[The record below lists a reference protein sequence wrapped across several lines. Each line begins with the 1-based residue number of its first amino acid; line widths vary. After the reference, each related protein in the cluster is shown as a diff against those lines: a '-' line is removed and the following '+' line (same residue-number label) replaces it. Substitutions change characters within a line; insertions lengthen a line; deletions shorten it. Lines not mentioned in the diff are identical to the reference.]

1 PAQPRTTPAL
11 HHRGLHWRPPAPIH
25 PIPRLHTVH
34 APFIP
39 TPRII
44 TVARRTHELSMT
56 DPQQQPPGSADGV
69 PAAGLL
75 DHDSLTRFLLQDA
88 GVRGVRV
95 HLDAT
100 WQQIGSRS
108 ESPAAVRELL

>member
-1 PAQPRTTPAL
+1 
-11 HHRGLHWRPPAPIH
+11 
-25 PIPRLHTVH
+25 
-34 APFIP
+34 
-39 TPRII
+39 
-44 TVARRTHELSMT
+44 MT

-108 ESPAAVRELL
+108 ESPAAVRELRALGMEFVENAAAHTERR